1 MISNTADP
9 TQIKKFII
17 TFRNTPLLDLYH
29 GNSGGS
35 NPGDGDCEHETPPF
49 GKRGVRGDLNRC
61 GTATWA
67 RGLPRHCVPR
77 NVRFFGAAS
86 ASNSMLALQK
96 KALE

>member
-1 MISNTADP
+1 VISNTADP

-49 GKRGVRGDLNRC
+49 GQRGVRGDLNRC
-61 GTATWA
+61 TAEA
-67 RGLPRHCVPR
+67 PLGLGDCRVTS
-77 NVRFFGAAS
+77 F
-86 ASNSMLALQK
+86 LATST
-96 KALE
+96 ER